1 MEPLRIN
8 KYLSNHGYCSR
19 READRLI
26 EAGKVFIDEKV
37 AKLGD
42 KVTDD
47 NDVRVLG
54 RDKRKPPE
62 KIYIMLNKP
71 SGVIVTTDRKKK
83 DNVMNLVDIEERIF
97 PIGRLDVKSAGLLLL
112 TNDGILANRI
122 MHPRYEHDKEYV
134 VKIDRPISRKALT
147 PLQIGVELEDGKTLP
162 AQVRQMDE
170 TRFAI
175 ILKEG
180 RNKQIRRMVE
190 AIDYNVVELTRT
202 RILSLKMPSTYPAGN
217 WRHLTDGEVRQ
228 LRKAV
233 GLKVKEDKA
242 QKKPKWKK

>member
-1 MEPLRIN
+1 MEPTRIN
-8 KYLSNHGYCSR
+8 KYLSDHGYCSR

-26 EAGKVFIDEKV
+26 EAGKVFIDEIP
-37 AKLGD
+37 ARLGD

-47 NDVRVLG
+47 SDVRVLG
-54 RDKRKPPE
+54 RDKKKEPK

-71 SGVIVTTDRKKK
+71 SGVIVTSDTRKK
-83 DNVMNLVDIEERIF
+83 DNVIDLVNYEERIF
-97 PIGRLDVKSAGLLLL
+97 PVGRLDVKSEGLLLL
-112 TNDGILANRI
+112 TNDGIVANRI

-134 VKIDRPISRKALT
+134 VKIDRPISRKELNQ
-147 PLQIGVELEDGKTLP
+147 LKFGVELEDGKTLP

-180 RNKQIRRMVE
+180 KNRQIRRMVE
-190 AIDYNVVELTRT
+190 AIGYTVVELTRT
-202 RILSLKMPSTYPAGN
+202 RILSLKMPTTYPVGN
-217 WRHLTDGEVRQ
+217 WRHLTDNEVRQ

-233 GLKVKEDKA
+233 GLKVPVIE
-242 QKKPKWKK
+242 QPKKPSWKK